1 MLYETLVNE
10 EELLMNRLGGIFTV
24 LASAALMTAP
34 AYAAEG
40 QVMGDIGGLDTLV
53 MAGVLLAF
61 GYFLQKFTK

>member
-1 MLYETLVNE
+1 
-10 EELLMNRLGGIFTV
+10 MNRLSGIFTV

>member
-1 MLYETLVNE
+1 
-10 EELLMNRLGGIFTV
+10 MNRLSRIFTV

-40 QVMGDIGGLDTLV
+40 KVFGDIGGLDTLV

-61 GYFLQKFTK
+61 GFFLQKFNK